1 MFISGIRRNSVSAS
15 RVIQNAAARGKS
27 TSFIGLSLA
36 LLTRISRPTL
46 RAQVKKF
53 EKYIIKMKP
62 LSPETGRN
70 IKIKIILRVESV
82 IAVRKLKACWSSPFK
97 MPSDTLSKYIS
108 GTIGESALKREP
120 TSSLL

>member
-1 MFISGIRRNSVSAS
+1 MPIREIKSRYKGREIRQIKIKYTRLFISGIRRNSVSAS

-53 EKYIIKMKP
+53 EKYII
-62 LSPETGRN
+62 
-70 IKIKIILRVESV
+70 
-82 IAVRKLKACWSSPFK
+82 
-97 MPSDTLSKYIS
+97 
-108 GTIGESALKREP
+108 
-120 TSSLL
+120 